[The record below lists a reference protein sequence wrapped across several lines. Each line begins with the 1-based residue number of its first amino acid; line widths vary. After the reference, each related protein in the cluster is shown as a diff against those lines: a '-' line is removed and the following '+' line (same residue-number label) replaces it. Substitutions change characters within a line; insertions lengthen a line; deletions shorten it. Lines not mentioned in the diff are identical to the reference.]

1 MKLSLLLLLFF
12 TLTISAN
19 KLYII
24 KDKSS
29 GNQVFETQDTTLVK
43 QFTNVVVDTVDLAP
57 KIIIINDTASV
68 ENVNA
73 IIEHKISKP
82 EKAIY
87 YYTKEW
93 KTPNN
98 GHLTLNKNA
107 KSKSAVIV
115 DGLALIW
122 LKSNIP
128 ALFDSI
134 ENIKARRS
142 IADLDSEITT
152 IEKKKIK

>member
-1 MKLSLLLLLFF
+1 MKLSLLLLFF
-12 TLTISAN
+12 TLTIFAN

-24 KDKSS
+24 KDKS
-29 GNQVFETQDTTLVK
+29 GNQVLETQDTTLIK
-43 QFTNVVVDTVDLAP
+43 QCTNVIVDTVDLAP
-57 KIIIINDTASV
+57 KIIIINDTGSV